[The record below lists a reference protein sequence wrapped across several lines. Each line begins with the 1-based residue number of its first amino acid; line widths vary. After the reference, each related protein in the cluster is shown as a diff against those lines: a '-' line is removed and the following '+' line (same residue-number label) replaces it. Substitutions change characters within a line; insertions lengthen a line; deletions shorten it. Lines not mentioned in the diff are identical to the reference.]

1 MTVAELQK
9 CLRSLGEIITSAGA
23 KSTAVG
29 ELELVRAKLDI
40 FREQNLKD
48 FADFLERAE
57 AYWRGGQIPMR
68 KPAASRPTAGK
79 AQGAQETAR
88 NAALRIRDFYAR
100 ATDPAVTRELVEA
113 TVRALN
119 PLKKNELLD
128 LAVQME
134 ISQKLKTKADILKA
148 LERKILDRKGAFLR
162 VQA

>member
-1 MTVAELQK
+1 VTVAELQK
-9 CLRSLGEIITSAGA
+9 CLRSFGEILGSTGA
-23 KSTAVG
+23 KSTVVG
-29 ELELVRAKLDI
+29 ELELVRAKLEI

-57 AYWRGGQIPMR
+57 AYWRGGEIPM
-68 KPAASRPTAGK
+68 KKASPGRSSSGK
-79 AQGAQETAR
+79 GQGSQEAAR

-113 TVRALN
+113 TVQALN
-119 PLKKNELLD
+119 PLKKDDLLD
-128 LAVQME
+128 LAAQME